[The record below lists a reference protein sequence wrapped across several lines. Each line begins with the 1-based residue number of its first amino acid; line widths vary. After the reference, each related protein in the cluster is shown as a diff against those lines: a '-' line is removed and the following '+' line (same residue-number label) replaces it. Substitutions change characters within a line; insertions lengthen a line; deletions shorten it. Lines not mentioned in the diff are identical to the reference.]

1 MLMRSRNDIP
11 EEIKR
16 RVPIIKVLNQYGYEI
31 SRGGFIACPFHS
43 EKTPS
48 LKIYP
53 ESNSYYCFGC
63 GFGGDV
69 ISFVMHLFNLDF
81 GSAVMRIDND
91 FGLGLSRPL
100 TARERAELRQKSA
113 ELEREKQLE
122 EKRYIAYCL
131 HYNAVSTKFRVHW
144 LNYITLKPKAAE
156 ESLDPLFVSALNN
169 IEFLE
174 NWLLEMTFEK
184 WKEVYC

>member
-1 MLMRSRNDIP
+1 MRCRNDIP

-16 RVPIIKVLNQYGYEI
+16 RVPINKVLNQYGYEVN
-31 SRGGFIACPFHS
+31 RGGFIACPFHS

-81 GSAVMRIDND
+81 GSAIMRLDND

-100 TARERAELRQKSA
+100 TVRERAEFRKKSA
-113 ELEREKQLE
+113 ELDAEKQRE
-122 EKRYIAYCL
+122 EIRYIAYCL
-131 HYNAVSTKFRVHW
+131 HYNAVSAKFRYHW
-144 LNYITLKPKAAE
+144 TNFLTLRPNVPN
-156 ESLDPLFVSALNN
+156 DPLNPLFADALNN
-169 IEFLE
+169 LEFLE
-174 NWLLEMTFEK
+174 YWLQKMTFEK
-184 WKEVYC
+184 WKEVYY